1 MTDKKPIKVKFVGD
15 ERSPRQFPHGEKK
28 WGNCVFTFDLEE
40 KEYDWIVVYND
51 FRSADNKGMEKLS
64 CPPQNSLLITSEPS
78 NITCY
83 DSNYTN
89 QFGYILTSQEKW
101 ALDHP
106 HRIFSQPALVW
117 FYGLGYN
124 GKHLDYDHIKANV
137 PLNKTK
143 TIATVCSYR
152 KQKHTL
158 HNRRFKFTQELKKL
172 LPELDI
178 YGHGVQE
185 INDKAQALDDY
196 KYFISIENFRG
207 EHHWTEKLPDPFLGA
222 ALQFYYGAPNA
233 DEYFPKESFIPID
246 IFDVQKSVKIIKDAI
261 ADNEYE
267 KRLPFILKAR
277 ELAMDKYNI
286 FAVVSKIIEEKNGQP
301 NNNKKL
307 SAYMKS
313 RRAVYTSSPANALKH
328 VYEKTRQR
336 IMDKI
341 PFLRKLRRHH
351 DGKSKD

>member
-1 MTDKKPIKVKFVGD
+1 MLNTFGKTPEAVMNEKQIKVKYVSD
-15 ERSPRQFPHGEKK
+15 VIPQRQFPRGEKK
-28 WGNCVFTFDLEE
+28 WGNCVFTFDPED

-51 FRSADNKGMEKLS
+51 FRSAGKKMAEKLS
-64 CPPQNSLLITSEPS
+64 CEPQNSLLITSEPS

-83 DSNYTN
+83 DSNYTH
-89 QFGYILTSQEKW
+89 QFGYVLTSQEKW

-124 GKHLDYDHIKANV
+124 GRHLDYDYIKANV

-143 TIATVCSYR
+143 TISTVCSSR
-152 KQKHTL
+152 KQRHTL
-158 HNRRFKFTQELKKL
+158 HNRRFKFTQELKKH

-178 YGHGVQE
+178 FGHGVKE

-196 KYFISIENFRG
+196 KYHISIENFRG

-246 IFDVQKSVKIIKDAI
+246 IFDVEKSAKIIKDAI
-261 ADNEYE
+261 ANNEYE

-277 ELAMDKYNI
+277 EMALDKYNI
-286 FAVVSKIIEEKNGQP
+286 VAVVSKIIEEKNGTP

-307 SAYMKS
+307 SGYIKS
-313 RRAVYTSSPANALKH
+313 RSGLYTSSPAKALKH
-328 VYEKTRQR
+328 LYEKARQR
-336 IMDKI
+336 IMSTLI
-341 PFLRKLRRHH
+341 HSR
-351 DGKSKD
+351 